1 MQKFK
6 SHPWHGIEIGA
17 SAPSLLRAFV
27 EISPMD
33 TIKYEIDKESG
44 YLKVDRPQKFSNT
57 VPALYGFVPQTYCA
71 DEVANVN
78 MSATGRSSIIGDGD
92 PLDILIL
99 TEHQISHGDI
109 IVPAIPIGGL
119 RLVDNNE
126 ADDKIIAVMQ
136 GDYLYGQWE
145 DISDL
150 PTSVINRIKHY
161 FLTYKNM
168 PDKPSTCVIDSV
180 YGRLESYEVIKA
192 SMIDYQMHF
201 TNIK

>member
-201 TNIK
+201 LK